1 MFDDE
6 MVLMEGCLT
15 QGQIGSLQAHRSNL
29 EAKINVLAGELDE
42 LDKQAGEL
50 IMVIDRVDALINQM
64 LEENSFRRT
73 AFLGAQ
79 STLSVLGL
87 LKHGASFMSVFSDN
101 INSFVQGAEYNNMN
115 GGLQKARSALI
126 SELKEIVDSG
136 QNKIS
141 NYRVLCEEVTQI
153 DREILQLR
161 GLPMVSPSRL
171 YTMRELDW
179 RNLTKNGPD
188 IINGLADLYDS
199 LIGFVERTVN
209 PSPRM

>member
-1 MFDDE
+1 MVDDE

-15 QGQIGSLQAHRSNL
+15 QGQIGSLQACRSIL
-29 EAKINVLAGELDE
+29 EAKMKVLAGELDE

-64 LEENSFRRT
+64 LKENSFRRT

-79 STLSVLGL
+79 SALSVLGL

-153 DREILQLR
+153 NRKILQLR
-161 GLPMVSPSRL
+161 GLPMVSPSA
-171 YTMRELDW
+171 MRELDW

-199 LIGFVERTVN
+199 LIGAVKRTVN
-209 PSPRM
+209 LRM